1 MRSARALAH
10 AFHEAKV
17 TLVYGGGT
25 RGVMGELAKTLVSLS
40 GHSAVHGFVPWA
52 LVSPIDGSENELENG
67 PHSDMHGVGKALEAS
82 ISEKDLE
89 VLDRQATTTLPRLT
103 EFGITTIVPDM
114 HTRKRLMAT
123 EVLNGSPGSG
133 FIALPGG
140 FGTLEEVMEIV
151 TWNQLGIHDRGIV
164 LLNIEG
170 YWDELLQWIRHAV
183 QEAFIGGGNERILV
197 SCDKVADAVES
208 LRNYR
213 VTEGR
218 LKLNWNLG

>member
-1 MRSARALAH
+1 
-10 AFHEAKV
+10 
-17 TLVYGGGT
+17 
-25 RGVMGELAKTLVSLS
+25 MGELAKTLVSLS
-40 GHSAVHGFVPWA
+40 GPSAVHGFVPWA

-67 PHSDMHGVGKALEAS
+67 SHSDVRGVGKALEAS

-164 LLNIEG
+164 LLNVEG

-183 QEAFIGGGNERILV
+183 HEEFIGGGNERILV